1 MSYTLVYDYGLKAL
15 GGVGYLFPQVFVP
28 TLCATVALCWIW
40 YLPQPHIIDGINK
53 YINNPFP

>member
-40 YLPQPHIIDGINK
+40 YPPQPHIIDGINK